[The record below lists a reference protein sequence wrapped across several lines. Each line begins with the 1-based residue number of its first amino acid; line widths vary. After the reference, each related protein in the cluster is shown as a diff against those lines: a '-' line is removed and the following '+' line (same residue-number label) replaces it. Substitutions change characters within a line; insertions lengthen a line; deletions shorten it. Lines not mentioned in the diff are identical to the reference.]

1 MAISDANM
9 SSNKS
14 IRILV
19 TQGDPAGIGPEI
31 VARAVDAWPRP
42 EDCELSIVGYP
53 AHFSSLALLSA
64 IPFLTPPHPELNVI
78 VTPAQPTL
86 ESSRAAVSCLEFAV
100 AACLRGDADALCTAP
115 IHKENL
121 RAAGF
126 SYPGHT
132 EFLAARANVPEVAMM
147 LAGGGLRVVLATI
160 HEALSAVPDLLTRDK
175 LVSLISLVHR
185 SMKDF
190 GFDSPKIGVAGLNPH
205 AGEGGLFG
213 REEIEIIAPAIA
225 DARSLGINVTGPHSA
240 DTLFHH
246 QREGAFDVSIA
257 MYHDQGLIPVKTL
270 DFHGGVNITLGLSF
284 VRTSPDHGTA
294 YDLAGKNSAHIG
306 SMLAALDSAYDLARR
321 RRNRAAA
328 TGATT

>member
-1 MAISDANM
+1 M

-14 IRILV
+14 IRLLV

-31 VARAVDAWPRP
+31 VARATQAWKRP
-42 EDCELSIVGYP
+42 KDCELSIVGYP
-53 AHFSSLALLSA
+53 MHFVTQAFPSGLPL
-64 IPFLTPPHPELNVI
+64 LTPPEDELNVT

-86 ESSRAAVSCLEFAV
+86 ESSRSAVACLEFAV
-100 AACLRGDADALCTAP
+100 AACLQGEADALCTAP

-160 HEALSAVPDLLTRDK
+160 HETLSAVPRLLTREK
-175 LVSLISLVHR
+175 LVGLISLVHR
-185 SMKDF
+185 SIKDF
-190 GFDSPKIGVAGLNPH
+190 GFDDPRIGVAGLNPH

-225 DARSLGINVTGPHSA
+225 DARSLGINATGPHSA

-246 QREGAFDVSIA
+246 QREGAFDVTIA

-270 DFHGGVNITLGLSF
+270 DFHGGVNITLGLPF

-306 SMLAALDSAYDLARR
+306 SMLAALDAAYDLARR
-321 RRNRAAA
+321 RRHRGP
-328 TGATT
+328 TVGATP